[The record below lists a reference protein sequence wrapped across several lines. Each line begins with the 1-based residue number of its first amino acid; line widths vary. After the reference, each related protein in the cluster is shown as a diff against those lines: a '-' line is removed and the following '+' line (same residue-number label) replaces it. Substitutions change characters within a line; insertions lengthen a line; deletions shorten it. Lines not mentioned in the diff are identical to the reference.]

1 MSSRRHRKGRIG
13 VSFCI
18 LGINKQELFCN
29 KQIGFMKIFFS
40 VLRIEMWEIIG
51 K

>member
-1 MSSRRHRKGRIG
+1 MSSRRHQKGRIG

-18 LGINKQELFCN
+18 LGINKQELFVIN
-29 KQIGFMKIFFS
+29 LWFYENIFS
-40 VLRIEMWEIIG
+40 VLTIEMWEIIG